1 MHLHYKTSIA
11 GRGQK
16 TSIKI
21 DNILNTIYTN
31 IVTTFDHYWKTL
43 TAKKFFY
50 YSKKF
55 FSLHPTVYIGLVT
68 PPPLVL

>member
-1 MHLHYKTSIA
+1 MHLHYKTLIA

-16 TSIKI
+16 TPIKI

-43 TAKKFFY
+43 TAKNV
-50 YSKKF
+50 
-55 FSLHPTVYIGLVT
+55 FSLHPIIAPFL
-68 PPPLVL
+68 